1 MLWGAKEKAQSWEKY
16 VSLPPS
22 NGPVRTFSKTA
33 TKKIRLRQTKNL
45 NRSDFRLSCFLSPR
59 KTNHQW
65 VKKQKDWDETLDHLC
80 SPSLSPHTH
89 LHALTLATS
98 HHTRTHTRSLSL
110 ESRVV
115 SKNLRLM
122 ANRYNYTSA
131 FPCCQ
136 PELGIQ
142 SVIGA
147 TTTYREI
154 TITFIAVGHAPL
166 CNVQLETSLTDHRK
180 LF

>member
-1 MLWGAKEKAQSWEKY
+1 MCCMGRK
-16 VSLPPS
+16 
-22 NGPVRTFSKTA
+22 GDSKKHIRGNNRFRLRLVTA
-33 TKKIRLRQTKNL
+33 PFELFRRLRQKKFGFGFGDEKFEPKRFPTQLLSKSSKDESSVGQKAERLRWNV
-45 NRSDFRLSCFLSPR
+45 RSPLL
-59 KTNHQW
+59 
-65 VKKQKDWDETLDHLC
+65 
-80 SPSLSPHTH
+80 SLSLATHTH

-136 PELGIQ
+136 PELGI
-142 SVIGA
+142 
-147 TTTYREI
+147 
-154 TITFIAVGHAPL
+154 
-166 CNVQLETSLTDHRK
+166 
-180 LF
+180 